1 MVAEIIVNRLAKD
14 LNRIFDYLVPEHMES
29 SIKIGARVFVPFG
42 PRNSQ
47 IEGFVIGFKKTSEF
61 ANKDIIKIE
70 GRELSQEEVDKL
82 VLLAPKATVNI
93 IRDYEIVKKLQLKL
107 NDDIHDVVKC
117 SNPNCIT
124 NSNEPIENIFHV
136 ESKEPILLK
145 CRYCERNMDY
155 DDIESQ
161 F

>member
-1 MVAEIIVNRLAKD
+1 MSKTELKVKSIRNGTVIDHIKKNRALNILSMLNLPDDETSIMVAINVESPD
-14 LNRIFDYLVPEHMES
+14 ME
-29 SIKIGARVFVPFG
+29 R
-42 PRNSQ
+42 
-47 IEGFVIGFKKTSEF
+47 
-61 ANKDIIKIE
+61 KDIIKIE

-93 IRDYEIVKKLQLKL
+93 IRDYEIVKKSQLKL